1 MKRVVVKRYV
11 RTNNSTNNQH
21 GTNGVVVECN
31 HQQADALKRVIMN
44 GLTNMS
50 NRELLKFIS
59 IFDVFDDTN
68 TIVNF
73 NFTFN
78 GDDIGISPN
87 RNVRNRGI
95 PIHEHKEKTN
105 ADINTKSFDND
116 TVKNTRR
123 KHTVD
128 ELSGIRYIKL
138 NEFMSDFLEMD
149 CQILGI

>member
-1 MKRVVVKRYV
+1 MKRVVVKRR
-11 RTNNSTNNQH
+11 RTNTSTNNH
-21 GTNGVVVECN
+21 GVVVECN
-31 HQQADALKRVIMN
+31 HQQADALKRVILN

-50 NRELLKFIS
+50 NHELLKFIS
-59 IFDVFDDTN
+59 IFDVFEDNN

-95 PIHEHKEKTN
+95 PIREYKEKTN
-105 ADINTKSFDND
+105 TDTNMKNSNND
-116 TVKNTRR
+116 TLKNTRR

-128 ELSGIRYIKL
+128 ELSDIRYIKL
-138 NEFMSDFLEMD
+138 NEFMSDFLQMD
-149 CQILGI
+149 CQVLEI